1 MATSD
6 PLKPLQEGQP
16 EAFEALVLEYQDRVV
31 GTCCRF
37 VHNPQDAEDIAQEV
51 FMEIYRS
58 IGRFRGQSQLSTWIY
73 RIAVT
78 KSLDFVRRIKRKKRL
93 GQVKRLLGFEDQ
105 THEAVFEA
113 SGHPGPYEQL
123 ESQERRDLLQR
134 AIEILPESQRVAVL
148 LHKMEQLSIA
158 EVAQIMGTTGSA
170 VESLLHRARKRLEKV
185 LKYYYDEKT

>member
-1 MATSD
+1 MATID
-6 PLKPLQEGQP
+6 RLKSLQEGQP

-37 VHNPQDAEDIAQEV
+37 VHNPQDAEDVAQEV
-51 FMEIYRS
+51 FVEIYRS
-58 IGRFRGQSQLSTWIY
+58 IGQFRGQSQLSTWIY

-78 KSLDFVRRIKRKKRL
+78 KSLDFVRRMNRKKRL

-113 SGHPGPYEQL
+113 PDSSEPCEQL
-123 ESQERRDLLQR
+123 ETQERRELLYR
-134 AIEILPESQRVAVL
+134 AIETLPESQRVAVL

-158 EVAQIMGTTGSA
+158 EVARIMGTTGSA
-170 VESLLHRARKRLEKV
+170 VESLLHRARKRLAKV
-185 LKYYYDEKT
+185 LKHYYDEKT